1 MRTTPPTPRSSARQP
16 RRIARVL
23 AALLAIGA
31 LLLVAVAPAA
41 AKEFLQAR
49 LEAPISFQ
57 SPPGAELEV
66 AVVVTVPDGVE
77 NHPVDGS
84 PIWLRLIG
92 PKGDTTEAPGTMGT
106 GPGRY
111 VMRIEVPAG
120 GPRRLELF
128 MRGTG
133 DLPILLDGDPFTFR
147 PIGAGTAQLAPALA
161 AATPRAPAVAT
172 PLANAPAPARPAAEP
187 VAHPAAAP
195 ASSSEVQP
203 WLAPLAAIL
212 VLAVVAPGLAAV
224 AGRVRSRRG
233 SLQGS

>member
-1 MRTTPPTPRSSARQP
+1 MRTTPPTPGPSGRNPGHAASA
-16 RRIARVL
+16 L
-23 AALLAIGA
+23 AALVAAGA
-31 LLLVAVAPAA
+31 LLLTVAAPAA

-66 AVVVTVPDGVE
+66 AVLVTVPDGVVD
-77 NHPVDGS
+77 HPVDGS

-92 PKGDTTEAPGTMGT
+92 PNGDITEAPGKMGT

-111 VMRIEVPAG
+111 VMRIEVPPG
-120 GPRRLELF
+120 GPRRLEVF

-133 DLPILLDGDPFTFR
+133 DLPILLSGDPFTFR
-147 PIGAGTAQLAPALA
+147 PMGAGTAQLAPALA
-161 AATPRAPAVAT
+161 VATPRVPSAPSPVSNARPAQPAAETAATPIP
-172 PLANAPAPARPAAEP
+172 
-187 VAHPAAAP
+187 
-195 ASSSEVQP
+195 SGEVQP
-203 WLAPLAAIL
+203 WLAPLVAILALAAIAL
-212 VLAVVAPGLAAV
+212 GALGV